1 MHPHPHHTVNFLQK
15 HGDHYHLV
23 TTKVP
28 DDPAY
33 LIGRG
38 VQFYFADE
46 MSGDDETFRIWTTT
60 AGGQMLAAI
69 TVRPDEVAFDVAY
82 RTLRDATLDVLN
94 VGECE

>member
-1 MHPHPHHTVNFLQK
+1 MQPRHTVNFLQQ
-15 HGDHYHLV
+15 HGDHHHV
-23 TTKVP
+23 VATKVP

-46 MSGDDETFRIWTTT
+46 VEGDNEVFRMWTTT

-69 TVRPDEVAFDVAY
+69 TVRPDEVAFDTAY
-82 RTLRDATLDVLN
+82 RTLHDGTLDVLSA
-94 VGECE
+94 GECD